1 MRKNL
6 SIREIYHIIFWCL
19 MVAVLSGVFPIFLA
33 KILNVNMVLGF
44 FIVLFSS
51 FISIGL
57 VVFFIGIDK
66 DMRRVLIRFVK
77 QKFIRK

>member
-6 SIREIYHIIFWCL
+6 SIREIYHIIFGCL

-44 FIVLFSS
+44 FIVLFS
-51 FISIGL
+51 ISIGL